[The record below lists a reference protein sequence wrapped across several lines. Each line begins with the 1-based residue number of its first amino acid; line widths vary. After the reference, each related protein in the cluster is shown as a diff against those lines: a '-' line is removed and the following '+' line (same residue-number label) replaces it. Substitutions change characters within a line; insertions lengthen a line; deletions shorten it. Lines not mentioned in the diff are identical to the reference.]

1 MEEGSI
7 VDQKKSNLK
16 TILFVCCICFVAALT
31 LSILAAILKKPQ
43 KEAVTLYKSKQLLLA
58 AKILTFDNTFQVQ
71 NADCKYTGANFNA
84 NSGRLIIS
92 SSPTQALQTDILQL
106 YENRIIPM
114 LTDIDGNL
122 YTFEELQINQNEYFE
137 QNEKMGFAHLQ
148 YKLVYFVLPNLPLP
162 SLITIKQ
169 NPKEA
174 LNLQHENCLQSDL
187 CFVIPINGFGLW
199 DAIYGYLC
207 VANDGNTVIGT
218 TWYDQKETPGL
229 GGDIS
234 LPKWQK
240 QFYDKV
246 IFQPDLDGKTNFSNA
261 PLGINVVK
269 STVTSEVKSKEI
281 AKNSVD
287 GLTGATI
294 TTIGVA
300 ESYRKSLAPYR
311 SFLIKMHQ
319 NYLKSA
325 S

>member
-43 KEAVTLYKSKQLLLA
+43 KEAVELYKSKQLLLA
-58 AKILTFDNTFQVQ
+58 AKILTYENTFQLQ
-71 NADCKYTGANFNA
+71 NNQCEYENA
-84 NSGRLIIS
+84 IYDINSSLLTPSNTPIKA
-92 SSPTQALQTDILQL
+92 TQADILNL

-122 YTFEELQINQNEYFE
+122 YTFEDLQINQNEYFE
-137 QNEKMGFAHLQ
+137 KNEKMGFAHLQ
-148 YKLVYFVLPNLPLP
+148 YKLVYFVLPNSSQS
-162 SLITIKQ
+162 SLVAIKQ

-174 LNLQHENCLQSDL
+174 LQIRSENCLQSDL

-207 VANDGNTVIGT
+207 VANDGNTIIGT

-246 IFQPDLDGKTNFSNA
+246 VFQPNLDGETNFANA

-269 STVTSEVKSKEI
+269 STVTSEIKSKEI

-319 NYLKSA
+319 NYVKS
-325 S
+325 SL

>member
-1 MEEGSI
+1 M
-7 VDQKKSNLK
+7 DQKKSNLK

-31 LSILAAILKKPQ
+31 LSVLAAILKKPQ

-58 AKILTFDNTFQVQ
+58 AKILTYDNTFQIQ
-71 NADCKYTGANFNA
+71 NSECKYTHASYNA
-84 NSGRLIIS
+84 NSGLLAIS
-92 SSPTQALQTDILQL
+92 NSPMNATQDDILDL
-106 YENRIIPM
+106 YNTRIIPM
-114 LTDIDGNL
+114 LTDVDGNL

-137 QNEKMGFAHLQ
+137 KNEKMGFAHLQ
-148 YKLVYFVLPNLPLP
+148 YKLVYLVLPNLPKSTLA
-162 SLITIKQ
+162 TIKQ
-169 NPKEA
+169 KPKES
-174 LNLQHENCLQSDL
+174 LQLQRENCLQSDL

-207 VANDGNTVIGT
+207 IASDGNTVIGT

-229 GGDIS
+229 GGNIS

-246 IFQPDLDGKTNFSNA
+246 IFQPDLDGKTNFANA

-287 GLTGATI
+287 GLTGSTI